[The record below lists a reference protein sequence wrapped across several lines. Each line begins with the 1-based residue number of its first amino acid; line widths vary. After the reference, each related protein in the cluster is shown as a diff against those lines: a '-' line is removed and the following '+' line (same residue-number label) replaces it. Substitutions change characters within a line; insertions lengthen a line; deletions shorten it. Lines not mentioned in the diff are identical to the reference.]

1 MPGCDLLSELPL
13 ASLVR
18 RLIVDGTSLHLAI
31 VSEKLNLAEDRRVEE
46 RRTLTS
52 EAKFFHCGRLI
63 MCNERLHE
71 PLRELITVVITTSPV
86 TSHPSLELL
95 EKTLASFAFVPDVH
109 ECRFVIVADGCR
121 RRAAPASN
129 ACTSSSS
136 PADFQQ
142 RTKYGNLST
151 AMRSGFVNDEY
162 ARRYD
167 EMKSALRARCEA
179 QSSQEWHPVRAPFAG
194 VRLLF
199 LTERVGYG
207 FALKEALRIDCA
219 LVTTR
224 YVMVVQHDRT
234 WLRSCSIATVLAAME
249 GSRRWRHSSDGAEEV
264 RESDEPIVNCVS
276 FVTRSTLNYISRFH
290 GRATTRSLDVD
301 LSNHVRYLSQEIDFH
316 EGAPAGPAFLVP
328 LLQFYD
334 STHLALTGYY
344 RDFIFDPKRRLV
356 ARGGFVEDKV
366 STAMLR
372 VMRRDGFAAGHRIFG
387 TWLYDDGQSWVGS
400 LKNPDTARSYRA
412 GRGAVPLVGHADG
425 GSYLTSEQRAAAIA
439 RTKHVYKPAGGVE
452 S

>member
-1 MPGCDLLSELPL
+1 MCDETPDL
-13 ASLVR
+13 
-18 RLIVDGTSLHLAI
+18 
-31 VSEKLNLAEDRRVEE
+31 
-46 RRTLTS
+46 
-52 EAKFFHCGRLI
+52 
-63 MCNERLHE
+63 

-109 ECRFVIVADGCR
+109 GCRFVIVADGCR
-121 RRAAPASN
+121 RRAEAPADLDGSF
-129 ACTSSSS
+129 SS
-136 PADFQQ
+136 PGGVPQ

-167 EMKSALRARCEA
+167 EMKDALRARCHA
-179 QSSQEWHPVRAPFAG
+179 QKAEEWHPVRAPFAG

-199 LTERVGYG
+199 LSQRVGYG
-207 FALKEALRIDCA
+207 FALKEALRIDHT
-219 LVTTR
+219 LVTTK

-234 WLRSCSIATVLAAME
+234 WLRSCSIAAVLAAME
-249 GSRRWRHSSDGAEEV
+249 GSARWRHSGEDAVHE
-264 RESDEPIVNCVS
+264 DEDPVVKCVS

-290 GRATTRSLDVD
+290 GRATTRCLDVD
-301 LSNHVRYLSQEIDFH
+301 LSNHVRYLPEETGKH
-316 EGAPAGPAFLVP
+316 ERGSEGRAFLVP

-344 RDFIFDPKRRLV
+344 REFIFDPKRRLV

-366 STAMLR
+366 SAAMLR
-372 VMRRDGFAAGHRIFG
+372 VMRRDGFAAGHALFG

-400 LKNPDTARSYRA
+400 EEKPDQSRSYRA
-412 GRGAVPLVGHADG
+412 GRGAVPLVGHVDG
-425 GSYLTSEQRAAAIA
+425 KSFLTAEQKATAIA
-439 RTKHVYKPAGGVE
+439 RAKRKLDPAGGVE
-452 S
+452 E